1 MIIFI
6 ITGSY
11 PLEDTD
17 VGGESST
24 EISNEDT
31 VVHSLV
37 EGLPVSNGR
46 Y

>member
-1 MIIFI
+1 M
-6 ITGSY
+6 TGSY
-11 PLEDTD
+11 PLEDAD
-17 VGGESST
+17 VGGECST

-31 VVHSLV
+31 IVHCLV